1 MIDPALLAYFGVF
14 MAAAIEGEVVF
25 VAASVAV
32 AAGRLNGW
40 SVLVAGALGGAAGD
54 QFFFYAF
61 RGRLARW
68 LDRFPRLTRRRDKL
82 VTLVKRY
89 AVLLAASSRL
99 LPGLRIAI
107 PVACAYANV
116 SPLLFSTLNLASAV
130 VWSASILGIIAWG
143 GPTALQ
149 SLGVSPKA
157 AYVLPAIVV
166 LLVFIALGRVTLD
179 SPNVS
184 EDSAS

>member
-1 MIDPALLAYFGVF
+1 FGVF
-14 MAAAIEGEVVF
+14 LAAAIEGEIVF
-25 VAASVAV
+25 VAASLAV

-40 SVLVAGALGGAAGD
+40 SVFVAGALGGAAGD

-68 LDRFPRLTRRRDKL
+68 LDRYPRLIRRRDPLSHL
-82 VTLVKRY
+82 VQRH
-89 AVLLAASSRL
+89 AVLPPATSRL

-116 SPLLFSTLNLASAV
+116 SPLLFSSLNLVSAL

-143 GPTALQ
+143 GPTALA
-149 SLGVSPKA
+149 SLGLGPRA
-157 AYVLPAIVV
+157 AFILPAILV
-166 LLVFIALGRVTLD
+166 L
-179 SPNVS
+179 
-184 EDSAS
+184 